1 MTKSF
6 MDPINVPVEWHR
18 FLYRSVL
25 LEWEMV
31 LHQRKSFPR
40 FNARKPLAGI
50 NLVKFDALREL
61 QQRYEDQKSIQKP
74 SESLFFYS
82 NVSALKDLFKLIR
95 NCVAHGHYSSPRKG
109 WIHFHHVHDKKLKL
123 FGQVKF
129 SNIKALVDVISSVD
143 CTQKSVTRIA

>member
-1 MTKSF
+1 MSESF
-6 MDPINVPVEWHR
+6 MDPINVPVGWHR

-50 NLVKFDALREL
+50 NLVKVDGLLAL
-61 QQRYEDQKSIQKP
+61 QQRYEGQKSIQKS
-74 SESLFFYS
+74 SESIFFHS
-82 NVSALKDLFKLIR
+82 KASALKDLFKLIR

-109 WIHFHHVHDKKLKL
+109 WINFHHVHDKKLKL
-123 FGQVKF
+123 FGQAKF
-129 SNIKALVDVISSVD
+129 SNIKALVDGISSVD
-143 CTQKSVTRIA
+143 YTQKSVTRIV